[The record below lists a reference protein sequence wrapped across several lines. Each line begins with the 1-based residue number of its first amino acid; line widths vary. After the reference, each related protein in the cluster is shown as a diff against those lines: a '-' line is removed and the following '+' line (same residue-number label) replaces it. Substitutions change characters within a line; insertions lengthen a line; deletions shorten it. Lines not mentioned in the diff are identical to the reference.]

1 MHTQK
6 QIHIIQNDE
15 IVRISFD
22 EIEAERIRLEKRNRY
37 GLGLINSF
45 TSNMTL
51 DDFANNFTNKLIPD
65 FDKWVFKIHYNHNGV
80 TIHKIPLS
88 KSYMFIYDCAGENR
102 VIKNEIIKLLEL

>member
-1 MHTQK
+1 MHTTK
-6 QIHIIQNDE
+6 QIHIIKDNE

-37 GLGLINSF
+37 ATGEINSF

-51 DDFANNFTNKLIPD
+51 DEFANHFTNKLIPD
-65 FDKWVFKIHYNHNGV
+65 YDKWVFKIHYDHNGV

>member
-1 MHTQK
+1 MHTSK
-6 QIHIIQNDE
+6 QIHIIKDNE

-22 EIEAERIRLEKRNRY
+22 EIEAERIRLDKRNRY

-51 DDFANNFTNKLIPD
+51 DDFANHFTNKLIPD
-65 FDKWVFKIHYNHNGV
+65 FDKWVFKIHYDHNGV

-88 KSYMFIYDCAGENR
+88 KSYMFIYDIAGENQI
-102 VIKNEIIKLLEL
+102 IKNEIIKLLEL